1 MKREAGRQVSKGD
14 RELFL
19 GLGNGEDGGGESFI
33 VQFELHTLYF
43 VTVVR
48 KQQPLLSEGV
58 SQPP

>member
-1 MKREAGRQVSKGD
+1 MSKGD

-19 GLGNGEDGGGESFI
+19 GLGNGEDGGGESFV